1 MNRQHFIS
9 PFSPSSP
16 PAWHCPACDEG
27 VLAVVKD
34 SLRIEETADSKKY
47 RGHSDWEP
55 SWITQQFSL
64 LLRCNRCKE
73 PVFSVGKTELV
84 EDFDYEETSL
94 VYADA
99 IIPQFFVP
107 AVPLIA
113 VPKKCPKEIAE
124 EVMNAS
130 SLFWSSPPSSGNRIR
145 VCVERLM
152 DHVKIPKKGKT
163 KKGKYQELTLHSRIE
178 RYTKKNADVG
188 EKLLA
193 IKWLGNSGS
202 HSDALQHGDV
212 LDAFELLSYALEE
225 ILEGKS
231 SRLKRLSSAIIKSK
245 GPASK

>member
-1 MNRQHFIS
+1 MNRQHFTS

-16 PAWHCPACDEG
+16 PAWRCPACDEG
-27 VLAVVKD
+27 ALAVAKD
-34 SLRIEETADSKKY
+34 SLHIEETADSKSH

-55 SWITQQFSL
+55 DWIEQQFSL

-73 PVFSVGKTELV
+73 PVFVVGNTELV
-84 EDFDYEETSL
+84 EDFDEEHGWVL
-94 VYADA
+94 IEA
-99 IIPQFFVP
+99 IVPQFFVP

-113 VPKKCPKEIAE
+113 VPKSCRKEIAT
-124 EVMNAS
+124 EVLNAS
-130 SLFWSSPPSSGNRIR
+130 SLFWSSPPSAGNRIR

-152 DHVKIPKKGKT
+152 DHAKIPKKGKT
-163 KKGKYQELTLHSRIE
+163 KKGKYQDLTLHARIE
-178 RYTKKNADVG
+178 RYAKKNADVG

-202 HSDALQHGDV
+202 HSDALEHSDV

-231 SRLKRLSSAIIKSK
+231 SRLKRLSSSIIKSK